1 MNCTVRTVITQSSE
15 PGCDETAMLGV
26 GVPFGRFM
34 SQHQGAVY
42 RWHQSLVLT
51 KYLPIYKYLRIYK
64 YLQIS
69 PCPQVQLRQRLHD
82 GGHLHPLLRRPPLE
96 RDQARLSGCVYLDIY
111 PNYLQG
117 VPKKMSFLGKIA
129 ITTLKLIQNA
139 NVGGVLENSGYLLPD
154 GHWDFQNWGRN
165 AWENE
170 A

>member
-1 MNCTVRTVITQSSE
+1 MVTLLRRLSSNVSMNCTVRTVITQSSE

-111 PNYLQG
+111 PNYLDIY
-117 VPKKMSFLGKIA
+117 PNFYRNIY
-129 ITTLKLIQNA
+129 A
-139 NVGGVLENSGYLLPD
+139 NFYLSIYISI
-154 GHWDFQNWGRN
+154 
-165 AWENE
+165 
-170 A
+170 